1 MSAAAA
7 GALRYAAF
15 VSSAGML
22 ALGAVA
28 AYSQDYPAKPIRLVV
43 PGTGNSFDIAARLIA
58 QGISAPL
65 GQPVIVDNR
74 ANGTIAAETVAKAPP
89 DGYTLLVNGSNLW
102 LLPFLQSNV
111 PYDPVRDF
119 LPITLTTRSPTIL
132 VVHPSLPVKSVRD
145 LIALAKSSP
154 GGMNYASGSTGSTN
168 HLAAELFKSMAG
180 VNIVRIGYKGSGPA
194 LVDLIAGHVQ
204 MMFSV
209 TGSVAPHMKSGKL
222 KALAVTSA
230 QPSTLAPGLPTV
242 AASGLPGFA
251 AVSDAG
257 MFAPAKTP
265 TAIVTR
271 LNQEIVR
278 VLNSTEVKEKFL
290 GTGVETVGSSPEQL
304 AATVK
309 ADSARLG
316 KLIKDA
322 GIREE

>member
-1 MSAAAA
+1 MNATAA
-7 GALRYAAF
+7 GALRFAGL
-15 VSSAGML
+15 VSSAGMV
-22 ALGAVA
+22 ALSFTA
-28 AYSQDYPAKPIRLVV
+28 AYCQDFPTKPIRLVV

-58 QGISAPL
+58 QGISGPL

-154 GGMNYASGSTGSTN
+154 GRMNYASGSTGSTN

-209 TGSVAPHMKSGKL
+209 TGSVAPHMKSGRM
-222 KALAVTSA
+222 KALAVSSA

-242 AASGLPGFA
+242 AASGLPGFS

-257 MFAPAKTP
+257 MFAPAKTQA
-265 TAIVTR
+265 AIITR
-271 LNQEIVR
+271 LNQEVVR
-278 VLNSTEVKEKFL
+278 VLNSAEVKEKFL